1 MIHFSEPV
9 ELDLN
14 RNCKNSSQTPNRMI
28 CECKDLSQKVDLR
41 LVEASIDYDYVFVS
55 CQDLSLKIEFMGQR
69 SHTADGV
76 NTHKLQIGAL
86 VSNQLDVT
94 HGRLRKPE
102 RFELFSDASLTI
114 LRNFSTSDNIVCEGI
129 ALYCISES
137 TTQLTFV
144 SPGKIEN
151 RKQQVCQLYN

>member
-55 CQDLSLKIEFMGQR
+55 CQDLSLKIEFMG
-69 SHTADGV
+69 
-76 NTHKLQIGAL
+76 
-86 VSNQLDVT
+86 
-94 HGRLRKPE
+94 
-102 RFELFSDASLTI
+102 
-114 LRNFSTSDNIVCEGI
+114 
-129 ALYCISES
+129 
-137 TTQLTFV
+137 
-144 SPGKIEN
+144 
-151 RKQQVCQLYN
+151 